1 MKINID
7 TISTA
12 VYAIRKNFQGY
23 KLLKNPK
30 GAPPTEI
37 NMMKSSFG
45 VYGIYFDDCFQYH
58 RIQRKFDENG
68 EVLVEKVLSA
78 RHFVNRES
86 NLNIKKKNLSFYK
99 LENGRAVVSKEKMLF
114 YQMIIEKE

>member
-45 VYGIYFDDCFQYH
+45 VYGIYILMIAFNTIEY
-58 RIQRKFDENG
+58 RENLMKMVKF
-68 EVLVEKVLSA
+68 
-78 RHFVNRES
+78 
-86 NLNIKKKNLSFYK
+86 
-99 LENGRAVVSKEKMLF
+99 
-114 YQMIIEKE
+114 